1 MSYRGPKAK
10 KSRRLGVAI
19 TPKSQKYLETR
30 PHPPGQHGGGRRRMN
45 KMSDYGRQLQEKQ
58 RLRFQYNISESQL
71 RRTYKRA
78 ASMGGSTPEVLI
90 AMLETRLDAVV
101 LRAGF
106 ARSIFA
112 ARQYVRHGHVNVN
125 GKRVDIPSYQVKVGD
140 EISIR
145 EKSKEMDC
153 FKYALSLAEKVPYI
167 ATNENDLVAALNYEP
182 KREEIPVICDVPVVV
197 EFYSR

>member
-30 PHPPGQHGGGRRRMN
+30 GYPPGQHGKGRRPS
-45 KMSDYGRQLQEKQ
+45 KLSDYGRQLMEKQ
-58 RLRFQYNISESQL
+58 RIRFQYNMSEKQL
-71 RRTYKRA
+71 RLAYEK
-78 ASMGGSTPEVLI
+78 ASRSQDPTPDVLI
-90 AMLETRLDAVV
+90 QSLESRLDTVV

-112 ARQYVRHGHVNVN
+112 ARQYVNHGHFLVN
-125 GKRVDIPSYQVKVGD
+125 GKKVDVPSFQVKVGD
-140 EISIR
+140 EVSVR
-145 EKSKEMDC
+145 EKSKNMDC
-153 FKYALSLAEKVPYI
+153 FKNALAMAEKVSYVT
-167 ATNENDLVAALNYEP
+167 TNESELSCRMSTVP
-182 KREEIPVICDVPVVV
+182 SREEIPVVGDVATVV